1 MTLFRPLPPWYLQ
14 QPNLNSEF
22 WSQQQIPGS
31 DIKLTNNNNDT
42 SAVGSYHNN
51 YNSRIPILV
60 ATTTSP
66 APRVPITTPKPTT
79 TTPLTTT
86 TTTTTLAV
94 NNGTEEVPVD
104 NKVTSKEVDVLLQ
117 QTNEVVIN
125 HKSG

>member
-1 MTLFRPLPPWYLQ
+1 M
-14 QPNLNSEF
+14 
-22 WSQQQIPGS
+22 
-31 DIKLTNNNNDT
+31 KLTNSDNNNT
-42 SAVGSYHNN
+42 SAVGGYHNS

-86 TTTTTLAV
+86 TLTTLAV